1 MWRAWTEEFGRALAL
16 AVIHTYKCSRCSLEF
31 ADSARAQEMD
41 TDSAQTFFPSAGNR
55 LLLARARKAW
65 ARDSVCPWRPVYV
78 GHRSAHRSPLRVPRR
93 ALPGAAPAPATR
105 LISRALLNHSRACF
119 KVLYN
124 ESATTSVTRENRAL
138 HPGSD
143 RPTPGDK
150 GTCAGRPIPQQL
162 TLAEDR
168 CRSRLVESGSATLMT
183 RRQ

>member
-1 MWRAWTEEFGRALAL
+1 MWRACTGEFRRALAL
-16 AVIHTYKCSRCSLEF
+16 GVIHTYKCSRCSLEF

-124 ESATTSVTRENRAL
+124 QSATTLVTRENRAL

-143 RPTPGDK
+143 RPR
-150 GTCAGRPIPQQL
+150 A
-162 TLAEDR
+162 
-168 CRSRLVESGSATLMT
+168 
-183 RRQ
+183 RQC